1 MELTRRSVLI
11 YALLVFTWL
20 LVAGWQVEEHQRVK
34 EAAKTD
40 LRNRSKDIANTL
52 SALIR
57 GMRFRGTIF
66 PERLESVLNELVYGR
81 TNELVQSS
89 GLISI
94 VLLNAEGTPLV
105 WAGKLPDLEQRD
117 ILQKGE
123 HWGQKTV
130 TIVNPVDLGAL
141 VNSEG
146 VTNLTVVSPPFR
158 ELTNANPDAFRGRGF
173 PRREQRQ
180 DEPGRPPP
188 PDEAGHGAS
197 NAPLATT
204 QAEQSASNSSATSE
218 VRPSPSPRPRDSDG
232 RSRRPWW
239 ARNMDEKGYQSL
251 MEKRALHGLVL
262 AMSTGSVDAAG
273 LHDLWLRLVILSL
286 ATALILGSG
295 LVWRNLAKVS
305 DLQIRLVRAS
315 ELTTHL
321 KEMNLAAAGLAHE
334 TRNPLNII
342 RGLAQ
347 MISKRSDTAPE
358 IRDKSRAIVDE
369 ADKVAAQLNEFIN
382 YSRPREVRRSPLALS
397 SVVNEVVRALNYDL
411 EEKKIQLHVNGDAL
425 TVEADEQMLRQALF
439 NLILNAIQAV
449 DGDGDIQVHAE
460 KTSASEGHLEVRDNG
475 PGVPAES
482 RAEIFKPYFTT
493 QKTGTGLGL
502 AVVQQIVLAHG
513 WEIECL
519 ANQPKGALFRISHLK
534 LAS

>member
-1 MELTRRSVLI
+1 MELTRRSLLI

-34 EAAKTD
+34 EAARTD

-81 TNELVQSS
+81 TNEVVKSS

-94 VLLNAEGTPLV
+94 ELLNAAGERLAS
-105 WAGKLPDLEQRD
+105 AGKPPDLEQRD

-173 PRREQRQ
+173 PRREPRQ
-180 DEPGRPPP
+180 DETGRPPTDEPGRVGSNTPITTAQADQPASNSTTEAEVRPPP
-188 PDEAGHGAS
+188 PA
-197 NAPLATT
+197 
-204 QAEQSASNSSATSE
+204 
-218 VRPSPSPRPRDSDG
+218 RPRDADG
-232 RSRRPWW
+232 RGRRPWW
-239 ARNMDEKGYQSL
+239 ARNMDEKEYQSL

-262 AMSTGSVDAAG
+262 AMSTESVEAAA
-273 LHDLWLRLVILSL
+273 LHDLWLRSVILFL
-286 ATALILGSG
+286 ATALIVGSG
-295 LVWRNLAKVS
+295 LVWRNLAKLS

-347 MISKRSDTAPE
+347 MISKQSDTAPE
-358 IRDKSRAIVDE
+358 VREKSRAIVNE

-382 YSRPREVRRSPLALS
+382 YSRPREVRRSPLPLN
-397 SVVNEVVRALNYDL
+397 SVVNEVVRALSYDL

-460 KTSASEGHLEVRDNG
+460 KTSAAEGRLEVRDNG

-502 AVVQQIVLAHG
+502 AVVQKIVLAHG

-519 ANQPKGALFRISHLK
+519 GNQPKGALFRISHLK